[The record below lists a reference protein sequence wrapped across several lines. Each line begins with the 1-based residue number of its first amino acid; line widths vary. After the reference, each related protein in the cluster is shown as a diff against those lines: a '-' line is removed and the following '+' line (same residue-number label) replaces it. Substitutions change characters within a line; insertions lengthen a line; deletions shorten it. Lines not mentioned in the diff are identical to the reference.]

1 MSTEYSLP
9 NPAGG
14 AVIRP
19 VHGSSRAGQFLKD
32 VIQGIDSVDIVVFGD
47 SNAGSDASYGYTGGW
62 MDSLASL
69 GIKQYATPIW
79 FTNAE
84 AGNSRV
90 NGLVGRFT
98 YMGWNGDTAAG
109 GGGTNAYSLGNRIAA
124 STASAVAAAV
134 ICNRGPAEVYYV
146 RCNTATAST
155 TSTVTLDLSASPTDD
170 AYNNMWL
177 AMGTGHYRI
186 LDYNGSTK
194 VATIPTQGAAPTA
207 TTYTITTGG
216 LRPAAFRYEPSHVSA
231 STNYYSQTSGPS
243 IRLNPYN
250 ALAGGNGAGAQDL
263 QYRVVRSAI
272 GSGGQYKLRAMYA
285 ANTTIAASSAFI
297 STAAGSSTLPYATD
311 YTNDSLNFTTTVT
324 GGVPDEIKCA
334 WDGYNV
340 SPASDSQV
348 TGPLTVFWHSVIARN
363 TKGYSVSCLNYNG
376 GATTENLADQV
387 YWSARLIEMALQE
400 LRQRQIAAGGSG
412 RVIWYHNSGINGS
425 ETPESY
431 ITNVSRIIDEVSR
444 IWGKCGFPPSDLSFI
459 VTATHPVVE
468 GDTGAGTWWR
478 QCGLVNSGAKQWV
491 ASTSYGD
498 RVTFCDLSAL
508 ISAQQLK
515 SRNLYQLLSNNL
527 FAAHLRSPILLQIP
541 NDPVAKSVPAWSA
554 ARTYAIGEVVSL
566 SGTNYYCIAATT
578 NNTPPNATYW
588 YALPAGS
595 SGYGSSAANGNLWG
609 TSGTN
614 VRFSSYTAA
623 NYAGNYG
630 VDIQVAS
637 NGYLAMVLNMINSIT
652 AYV

>member
-47 SNAGSDASYGYTGGW
+47 SNAGSEASYGYTGGW
-62 MDSLASL
+62 ADSLASL

-79 FTNAE
+79 FSNSE
-84 AGNSRV
+84 AGNARSG
-90 NGLVGRFT
+90 GLIGRFT
-98 YMGWNGDTAAG
+98 YVGWSGDSTVGIG
-109 GGGTNAYSLGNRIAA
+109 GNSYSLGNQIAA
-124 STASAVAAAV
+124 STASAITASA
-134 ICNRGPAEVYYV
+134 ITNPRSGEVYYV
-146 RCNTATAST
+146 RCSTATSST
-155 TSTVTLDLSASPTDD
+155 TSTITLDLSASPSDD

-177 AMGTGHYRI
+177 SMGVNHYKI

-216 LRPAAFRYEPSHVSA
+216 LRPYAFRYEPTHVPA
-231 STNYYSQTSGPS
+231 STVFTSGANGPS

-250 ALAGGNGAGAQDL
+250 ALAGGNGSGAQDL
-263 QYRVVRSAI
+263 QYRVVRSAV
-272 GSGGQYKLRAMYA
+272 GTGGQYKLRAMYA
-285 ANTTIAASSAFI
+285 TNTTIAASSAFI
-297 STAAGSSTLPYATD
+297 STAAGTSTLPYATD

-340 SPASDSQV
+340 APTGDTRV
-348 TGPLTVFWHSVIARN
+348 TGPLTIFWHSVIARN

-376 GATTENLADQV
+376 GATTEDLANQV
-387 YWSARLIEMALQE
+387 YWSSRLIEMALQE

-425 ETPESY
+425 ETPQSY

-444 IWGKCGFPPSDLSFI
+444 IWGKCGFPPSDLSFL

-468 GDTGAGTWWR
+468 GDPGAGTWWR

-527 FAAHLRSPILLQIP
+527 YAAHLRNPILLQIP
-541 NDPVAKSVPAWSA
+541 TDTVAKSVPAWSA

-614 VRFSSYTAA
+614 VRFTYTAA
-623 NYAGNYG
+623 NYSGNYG
-630 VDIQVAS
+630 ADIQVAN

>member
-1 MSTEYSLP
+1 MATEYSLP

-47 SNAGSDASYGYTGGW
+47 SNAGSEASYGYTGGW
-62 MDSLASL
+62 ADSLASL
-69 GIKQYATPIW
+69 GIKQYATPLW
-79 FTNAE
+79 FSNAE
-84 AGNSRV
+84 SGNARSG
-90 NGLVGRFT
+90 GLIGRFT
-98 YMGWNGDTAAG
+98 YVGWSGDSVVGAVG
-109 GGGTNAYSLGNRIAA
+109 NSYSLGNRIAA
-124 STASAVAAAV
+124 GTASATPAAA
-134 ICNRGPAEVYYV
+134 ITNPRPGEVYYV
-146 RCNTATAST
+146 RCSTATAST
-155 TSTVTLDLSASPTDD
+155 TSTITLDLSASASDD

-177 AMGTGHYRI
+177 AMGVNHYKI

-216 LRPAAFRYEPSHVSA
+216 LRPYAFRYEPTHIPVS
-231 STNYYSQTSGPS
+231 TSFTSGANGPS

-250 ALAGGNGAGAQDL
+250 ALAGGNGSGAQDL
-263 QYRVVRSAI
+263 QYRVVRSAV
-272 GSGGQYKLRAMYA
+272 GTGGQYKLRAMYA
-285 ANTTIAASSAFI
+285 TNTTIAASSAFI

-340 SPASDSQV
+340 ASTSDTQA

-376 GATTENLADQV
+376 GATTEDLANQV
-387 YWSARLIEMALQE
+387 YWSSRLIEMALQE

-425 ETPESY
+425 ETPQSY

-444 IWGKCGFPPSDLSFI
+444 IWGKCGFPPSDLSFL

-468 GDTGAGTWWR
+468 GDPGAGTWWR
-478 QCGLVNSGAKQWV
+478 QCGLVNAGAKQWV

-515 SRNLYQLLSNNL
+515 SRNLYQLLNNNL
-527 FAAHLRSPILLQIP
+527 YSSHLRNPILLQIP
-541 NDPVAKSVPAWSA
+541 TDTVAKSVPAWSS

-595 SGYGSSAANGNLWG
+595 SGYGSSVANGNLWG
-609 TSGTN
+609 TGGTN
-614 VRFSSYTAA
+614 VRFTYTAA
-623 NYAGNYG
+623 NQSGNYG
-630 VDIQVAS
+630 ADIQVAN